1 MSFLRLRR
9 SRTVFNINASIPEFS
24 VFVVSD
30 LEEIL
35 VRFNAI
41 IMKNLVILIVFLSLS
56 VLSIAQ
62 SGSQTSTSNGKSA
75 KLPKPNKVWVFLL
88 AGQSN
93 MAGRG
98 VVEAQDTMTDP
109 RIFSINSKGEVILAK
124 EPLHFYEPNL
134 VGLDCGISFGKALL
148 PNIPKKISILI
159 LPTAVGGSSIGQWL
173 GDSIHRKVKLWSN
186 FLEKVAIGKK
196 YGQIKGILWHQGE
209 SDANDKNIPL
219 YPENLARLLQNFR
232 TAVGNPQ
239 LPVLMG
245 ELGAYSQNPG
255 QWQKINQL
263 IWAHAAKDLFTAVI
277 STQDL
282 QHKGDKV
289 HFDSA
294 GQRMMGRRFAEAY
307 LGKF

>member
-1 MSFLRLRR
+1 
-9 SRTVFNINASIPEFS
+9 
-24 VFVVSD
+24 
-30 LEEIL
+30 
-35 VRFNAI
+35 
-41 IMKNLVILIVFLSLS
+41 MKNLAILIVFLSLS
-56 VLSIAQ
+56 VLSLAQ
-62 SGSQTSTSNGKSA
+62 SGSQASTSDGKST
-75 KLPKPNKVWVFLL
+75 KLPKPSKIWVFLL

-98 VVEAQDTMTDP
+98 VVEAQDTVIDP
-109 RIFSINSKGEVILAK
+109 RIFSINAQGEVILAK

-134 VGLDCGISFGKALL
+134 VGLDCGLSFGKALL

-209 SDANDKNIPL
+209 SDANDKNSPL

-239 LPVLMG
+239 LSVLMG
-245 ELGAYSQNPG
+245 ELGAYSQNPE
-255 QWQKINQL
+255 QWKKINQL

-294 GQRMMGRRFAEAY
+294 GQRAMGERFAEAY
-307 LGKF
+307 LGKFVARK

>member
-1 MSFLRLRR
+1 MTIS
-9 SRTVFNINASIPEFS
+9 SR
-24 VFVVSD
+24 
-30 LEEIL
+30 
-35 VRFNAI
+35 
-41 IMKNLVILIVFLSLS
+41 MKNLLASFVFLSLPF
-56 VLSIAQ
+56 LLGAQ
-62 SGSQTSTSNGKSA
+62 VGNSKLA

-98 VVEAQDTMTDP
+98 VVEAQDTLTDP
-109 RIFSINSKGEVILAK
+109 RIFSINAKGEVILAK
-124 EPLHFYEPNL
+124 EPLHFYEPNR
-134 VGLDCGISFGKALL
+134 VGLDCGLSFGKTLL
-148 PNIPKKISILI
+148 KGIPKKVSILL
-159 LPTAVGGSSIGQWL
+159 LPTAVGGSAMRQWL
-173 GDSIHRKVKLWSN
+173 GDSTYREVKLWSN

-209 SDANDKNIPL
+209 SDANEKNLPL

-232 TAVGNPQ
+232 TAIGDPQ

-245 ELGAYSQNPG
+245 ELGAYSQNPE
-255 QWQKINQL
+255 QWKKINQL

-282 QHKGDKV
+282 QHKGDKI

-294 GQRMMGRRFAEAY
+294 GQRAMGRRFAEAY
-307 LGKF
+307 LGKFVARK

>member
-9 SRTVFNINASIPEFS
+9 SRTLFVIKGSIPEFT
-24 VFVVSD
+24 VFLVSD

-35 VRFNAI
+35 VPFNAI

-62 SGSQTSTSNGKSA
+62 SGSQASTSDGKST

-98 VVEAQDTMTDP
+98 VVEAQDTLIDP
-109 RIFSINSKGEVILAK
+109 RIFSINAQGEVIFAK

-134 VGLDCGISFGKALL
+134 VGLDCGLSFGKALL
-148 PNIPKKISILI
+148 PYIPKKVSILI

-209 SDANDKNIPL
+209 SDANDKNSPL

-245 ELGAYSQNPG
+245 ELGAYSQNPE
-255 QWQKINQL
+255 QWKKINQL
-263 IWAHAAKDLFTAVI
+263 IWAHAAKDLFTSVI

-282 QHKGDKV
+282 QHKGDKI

-294 GQRMMGRRFAEAY
+294 GQRVIGQRFAEAY
-307 LGKF
+307 LAKF

>member
-1 MSFLRLRR
+1 MKSLLVCLAFLSFPLLMGAQAG
-9 SRTVFNINASIPEFS
+9 NQASI
-24 VFVVSD
+24 
-30 LEEIL
+30 
-35 VRFNAI
+35 
-41 IMKNLVILIVFLSLS
+41 
-56 VLSIAQ
+56 
-62 SGSQTSTSNGKSA
+62 GKGKA
-75 KLPKPNKVWVFLL
+75 VKLPKSNKVWVFLL

-98 VVEAQDTMTDP
+98 AVEAQDTVADS
-109 RIFSINSKGEVILAK
+109 RIFSINVQGEVILAK

-134 VGLDCGISFGKALL
+134 VGLDCGLSFGRALL
-148 PNIPKKISILI
+148 PYIPKKVSILI
-159 LPTAVGGSSIGQWL
+159 LPTAVGGSSISQWL
-173 GDSIHRKVKLWSN
+173 GDSTYRKVKLWSN

-196 YGQIKGILWHQGE
+196 YGQIKAVLWHQGE
-209 SDANDKNIPL
+209 SDANEKNLPL

-245 ELGAYSQNPG
+245 ELGAFSQNPE

-282 QHKGDKV
+282 LHKGDKI

-294 GQRMMGRRFAEAY
+294 GQRAMGQRFAEGY
-307 LGKF
+307 LGRFGARK

>member
-9 SRTVFNINASIPEFS
+9 SRTLFVIKGSIPEFT
-24 VFVVSD
+24 VFLVSD

-35 VRFNAI
+35 VPFNAI

-62 SGSQTSTSNGKSA
+62 SGSQASTSDGKST

-98 VVEAQDTMTDP
+98 VVEAQDTLIDP
-109 RIFSINSKGEVILAK
+109 RIFSINAQGEVIFAK

-134 VGLDCGISFGKALL
+134 VGLDCGLSFGKALL
-148 PNIPKKISILI
+148 PYIPKKVSILI

-173 GDSIHRKVKLWSN
+173 GDSTHRKVKLWSN

-209 SDANDKNIPL
+209 SDANDKNSPL

-245 ELGAYSQNPG
+245 ELGAYSQNPE
-255 QWQKINQL
+255 QWKKINQL
-263 IWAHAAKDLFTAVI
+263 IWAHAAKDLFTSVI

-282 QHKGDKV
+282 QHKGDKI

-294 GQRMMGRRFAEAY
+294 GQRVIGQRFAEAY
-307 LGKF
+307 LAKF

>member
-1 MSFLRLRR
+1 MTNSSSIKYLLTPFLFLLLPFFLGAQADN
-9 SRTVFNINASIPEFS
+9 TKSI
-24 VFVVSD
+24 
-30 LEEIL
+30 
-35 VRFNAI
+35 
-41 IMKNLVILIVFLSLS
+41 
-56 VLSIAQ
+56 
-62 SGSQTSTSNGKSA
+62 

-98 VVEAQDTMTDP
+98 VVEAQDTVTDP

-124 EPLHFYEPNL
+124 EPLHFYEPSR
-134 VGLDCGISFGKALL
+134 VGLDCGLSFGKTMLKG
-148 PNIPKKISILI
+148 IPKKVSILL

-173 GDSIHRKVKLWSN
+173 GDSTHRKVKLWSN
-186 FLEKVAIGKK
+186 FLEKVATGKK

-209 SDANDKNIPL
+209 SDANEKSIPL

-245 ELGAYSQNPG
+245 ELGAYSQNPE
-255 QWQKINQL
+255 QWKKINQL
-263 IWAHAAKDLFTAVI
+263 IWAHAAKDLFTSVI

-282 QHKGDKV
+282 QHKGDKI

-294 GQRMMGRRFAEAY
+294 GQRAMGRRFAEAY
-307 LGKF
+307 LGKFVARK